1 MAAAASSGNADRGG
15 RDPSPGWAGAE
26 RSPRSKPLANWQET
40 MNLQRLDCDTPL
52 NPLPP
57 RDHEQAENRSW
68 CIRIIYVRY

>member
-40 MNLQRLDCDTPL
+40 MNLQRLDLRPASQSS
-52 NPLPP
+52 PP
-57 RDHEQAENRSW
+57 AGITSRQRTALG
-68 CIRIIYVRY
+68 V